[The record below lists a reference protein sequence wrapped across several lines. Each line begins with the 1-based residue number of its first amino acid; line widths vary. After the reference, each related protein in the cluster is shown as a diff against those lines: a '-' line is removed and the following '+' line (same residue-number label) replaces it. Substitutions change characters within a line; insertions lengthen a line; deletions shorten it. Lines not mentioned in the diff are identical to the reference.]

1 VFVSLAV
8 LSGDEMH
15 VFAAC
20 PVEKLRVAESDDSF
34 LYKDNQ
40 ITLESTLTSTA
51 IAFISFIVE
60 SN

>member
-1 VFVSLAV
+1 
-8 LSGDEMH
+8 MH

-20 PVEKLRVAESDDSF
+20 PVEKLKVAESDDSF